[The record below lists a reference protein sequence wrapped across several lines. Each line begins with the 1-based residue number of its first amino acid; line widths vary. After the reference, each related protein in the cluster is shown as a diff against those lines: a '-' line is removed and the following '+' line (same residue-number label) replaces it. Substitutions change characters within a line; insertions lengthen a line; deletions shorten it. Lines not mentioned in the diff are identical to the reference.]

1 MKYRLYAFPV
11 TAVIMLS
18 LSGCSGRSHVYHIRI
33 EQTSTIDHEISSNPE
48 NVVSG
53 NCLVSTANGNHTEDF
68 LNSGNFE
75 VQSEGT
81 SISCTASARNDFNT
95 LKMTI
100 VRDDGAIVGE
110 SQTVQPHEM
119 VSVAGS

>member
-1 MKYRLYAFPV
+1 MKYRLY
-11 TAVIMLS
+11 TLS
-18 LSGCSGRSHVYHIRI
+18 AMTLALFTLSGCGGRSHVYHIQI
-33 EQTSTIDHEISSNPE
+33 EQTSTIDKKMVSNPE

-68 LNSGNFE
+68 LDSGNFE

-81 SISCTASARNDFNT
+81 AISCTATARNDFNT

-100 VRDDGAIVGE
+100 VRDDGTVVGV

-119 VSVAGS
+119 VSVAGG

>member
-1 MKYRLYAFPV
+1 MKYRFHALP
-11 TAVIMLS
+11 IMAMVALT
-18 LSGCSGRSHVYHIRI
+18 LSGCGGRSHVYHIQI
-33 EQTSTIDHEISSNPE
+33 EQTSTIDKPMAANPE

-53 NCLVSTANGNHTEDF
+53 NCLVSTATGSHTEDF

-81 SISCTASARNDFNT
+81 AISCTASARNDFNT

-100 VRDDGAIVGE
+100 VRDDGAVVGE
-110 SQTVQPHEM
+110 SQTGQPHEM
-119 VSVAGS
+119 VSVAGG